1 MQVTE
6 TLNEGFKR
14 GYRITVTA
22 SELDEKVNGKLAE
35 AAPEI
40 QMKGF
45 RKGKVPTALLK
56 KQFGQRLLGE
66 AMQES
71 VDAAVSEHFKDSGEK
86 PAMEPK
92 VEMRNQ
98 DWKEGDDVE
107 LALTYETL
115 PEIPEVDLPGLE
127 LERLVV
133 KVDEAAISEVL
144 EEFASRA
151 PDYVNRPKGS
161 NAVEGDQVIV
171 DFTCMV
177 DREILHEAAGTGV
190 PLVLGQDQFVPGF
203 EAPLF
208 GAVEGETRKV
218 EVTFPKDHASKR
230 LAGKLATFQVTVT
243 AVQEPKTAAID
254 DELAKKFGAED
265 LKEFKERAGEAIKNE
280 SESVARSIL
289 KRALFDELDKVLKF
303 DLPPSLVEREA
314 KQIAHQLWHDEHPE
328 AEGDDHEE
336 IEPDEEHNRLA
347 ERRVRLGLLLSDL
360 GEKSQV
366 TVTDAEM
373 NQAVINQA
381 RALPGRE
388 RDYFDLVQ
396 SSPAM
401 RSQIHASIFEEK
413 LVDFVLEKAT
423 IKERAVAKDELMKAF
438 EALDDDD

>member
-22 SELDEKVNGKLAE
+22 SELDAKVNGKLAE
-35 AAPEI
+35 AAPEV

-56 KQFGQRLLGE
+56 KQFGKRLLGE

-92 VEMRNQ
+92 VEMQNE

-115 PEIPEVDLPGLE
+115 PEIPDVDFAVLE
-127 LERLVV
+127 LERLAV
-133 KVDEAAISEVL
+133 KADDAAVNEVI
-144 EEFASRA
+144 EEFASRV

-161 NAVEGDQVIV
+161 EAVDGDQVIV

-177 DREILHEAAGTGV
+177 DGEILDDAAGASV

-203 EAPLF
+203 ETPLF
-208 GAVEGETRKV
+208 GAVEGETRRV
-218 EVTFPKDHASKR
+218 EVTFLDDHASKK
-230 LAGKLATFQVTVT
+230 LAGKLAVFQVTVT
-243 AVQEPKTAAID
+243 AVQEPKPAAID

-265 LKEFKERAGEAIKNE
+265 LEELKERATEAIK
-280 SESVARSIL
+280 SEGDSVARSIL
-289 KRALFDELDKVLKF
+289 KRTLFDELDKVLQF
-303 DLPPSLVEREA
+303 DLPSSLVEREA
-314 KQIAHQLWHDEHPE
+314 EQVAYQLWRDEHPE
-328 AEGDDHEE
+328 ADAPDDED
-336 IEPDEEHNRLA
+336 IKPNDEHNRLA
-347 ERRVRLGLLLSDL
+347 ERRVRLGLLLADV
-360 GEKSQV
+360 GERSNV

-373 NQAVINQA
+373 NQAVISQA
-381 RALPGRE
+381 RAIPGRE

-396 SSPAM
+396 NSPAL
-401 RSQIHASIFEEK
+401 RSQIHASIFEDK
-413 LVDFVLEKAT
+413 LVDYVLDLVA
-423 IKERAVAKDELMKAF
+423 IKDKKVSKDELLKAF
-438 EALDDDD
+438 KALDDA

>member
-56 KQFGQRLLGE
+56 KQFGKRLLGE

-71 VDAAVSEHFKDSGEK
+71 VDAAVSEHFKDSDEK

-92 VEMRNQ
+92 VEMQNQ

-107 LALTYETL
+107 LALTYEAL
-115 PEIPEVDLPGLE
+115 PEIPEVDFAAFE
-127 LERLVV
+127 LERLVAQA
-133 KVDEAAISEVL
+133 DEAAVNEVL
-144 EEFASRA
+144 EDFASRV
-151 PDYVNRPKGS
+151 PDYVNRPKS
-161 NAVEGDQVIV
+161 SKAVEGDQLIV

-177 DREILHEAAGTGV
+177 DDEVLDEGAGSSV
-190 PLVLGQDQFVPGF
+190 PLVLGMDQFVPGF

-208 GAVEGETRKV
+208 GAVEGESRRV
-218 EVTFPKDHASKR
+218 EITFPKDHASKK

-243 AVQEPKTAAID
+243 AVQEPKPAPVD

-265 LKEFKERAGEAIKNE
+265 LKGLKERAEEAIKNE
-280 SESVARSIL
+280 GESVARSIL
-289 KRALFDELDKVLKF
+289 KRALFDELDKVLEF

-314 KQIAHQLWHDEHPE
+314 EHIARQLWHDEHPE
-328 AEGDDHEE
+328 VEGHDQEE
-336 IEPDEEHNRLA
+336 IKPDDEHKRLA

-360 GEKSQV
+360 GERSDV

-373 NQAVINQA
+373 NQAVISQA
-381 RALPGRE
+381 RTLPGRE

-413 LVDFVLEKAT
+413 LVDYVLDMIT
-423 IKERAVAKDELMKAF
+423 IKERKVSKDELFEAF
-438 EALDDDD
+438 DALDDE

>member
-6 TLNEGFKR
+6 TLNEGFRR

-71 VDAAVSEHFKDSGEK
+71 VDAAVSGHFKDSGEK

-92 VEMRNQ
+92 VEMQNQ

-115 PEIPEVDLPGLE
+115 PEIPEVDFAGFE
-127 LERLVV
+127 LERLAVDA
-133 KVDEAAISEVL
+133 DEAAVSEIL
-144 EEFASRA
+144 EDFASRA

-161 NAVEGDQVIV
+161 EGVEGDQLIV

-177 DREILHEAAGTGV
+177 DGEILQEAAGSGV
-190 PLVLGQDQFVPGF
+190 PLVLGLDQFFPGF

-208 GAVEGETRKV
+208 GAVEGETRQV
-218 EVTFPKDHASKR
+218 EVTFPGDHASKK

-243 AVQEPKTAAID
+243 AVQEPKPAAID

-265 LKEFKERAGEAIKNE
+265 LKGLQERAAEAIKNE
-280 SESVARSIL
+280 GESVARSIL
-289 KRALFDELDKVLKF
+289 KRTLFDELDKVLEF

-314 KQIAHQLWHDEHPE
+314 GQIAYQLWRDEHPDD
-328 AEGDDHEE
+328 EGPGDED
-336 IEPDEEHNRLA
+336 IKPDEEHNRLA
-347 ERRVRLGLLLSDL
+347 ARRVRLGLLLSDL
-360 GEKSQV
+360 GERSNV

-373 NQAVINQA
+373 NQAVISQA
-381 RALPGRE
+381 RGIPGRE

-396 SSPAM
+396 NSPAL

-413 LVDFVLEKAT
+413 LVDHVLDMVT
-423 IKERAVAKDELMKAF
+423 IKERKVSKDELQKAF
-438 EALDDDD
+438 DALDDE

>member
-56 KQFGQRLLGE
+56 KQFGKRLLGE

-71 VDAAVSEHFKDSGEK
+71 VDAAVSEHFKDSAEK

-92 VEMRNQ
+92 VEMQNQ
-98 DWKEGDDVE
+98 NWKEGDDVE

-115 PEIPEVDLPGLE
+115 PEIPEVDFAGFD

-133 KVDEAAISEVL
+133 QADDAAVNEVL
-144 EEFASRA
+144 EDFASRV
-151 PDYVNRPKGS
+151 PDYVNRPRGS
-161 NAVEGDQVIV
+161 QAVDGDQLIV

-177 DREILHEAAGTGV
+177 DDEVLDEGAGSNV
-190 PLVLGQDQFVPGF
+190 PLVLGLDQFVPGF
-203 EAPLF
+203 ETPLF
-208 GAVEGETRKV
+208 GAVEGEARRV
-218 EVTFPKDHASKR
+218 EVTFPEGHASKK

-243 AVQEPKTAAID
+243 AVQEPRPAPID

-265 LKEFKERAGEAIKNE
+265 LKELKERAEEAIRGE
-280 SESVARSIL
+280 CESVARSIL
-289 KRALFDELDKVLKF
+289 KRTLFDELDKVLEF

-314 KQIAHQLWHDEHPE
+314 EQIAYQLWRDEHPE
-328 AEGDDHEE
+328 VEGYDDEE
-336 IEPDEEHNRLA
+336 IKPDDEHNRLA

-360 GEKSQV
+360 GERSDV

-373 NQAVINQA
+373 NQAVISQA
-381 RALPGRE
+381 RTLPGRE

-396 SSPAM
+396 NSPAM

-413 LVDFVLEKAT
+413 LVDHILDLVT
-423 IKERAVAKDELMKAF
+423 IKERKVSKDALLKAF
-438 EALDDDD
+438 DALDDE

>member
-56 KQFGQRLLGE
+56 KQFGKRLLGE

-71 VDAAVSEHFKDSGEK
+71 VDAAVSEHFKASDEK

-92 VEMRNQ
+92 VEMQNQ

-115 PEIPEVDLPGLE
+115 PEIPEIDFAGFE
-127 LERLVV
+127 LDKLVV
-133 KVDEAAISEVL
+133 QTDEAALNEVL
-144 EEFASRA
+144 EEFASRV
-151 PDYVNRPKGS
+151 PDYVNRPRS
-161 NAVEGDQVIV
+161 SQAVDGDQLIV

-177 DREILHEAAGTGV
+177 DGEVLDEGAGSSV
-190 PLVLGQDQFVPGF
+190 PLVLGLDQFVPGF
-203 EAPLF
+203 ETPLF
-208 GAVEGETRKV
+208 GAVEGETRRV
-218 EVTFPKDHASKR
+218 EVTFPEDHASKK

-243 AVQEPKTAAID
+243 AVQESRPAPID

-265 LKEFKERAGEAIKNE
+265 LKELKERAEEAIKGE
-280 SESVARSIL
+280 CESVARSIL
-289 KRALFDELDKVLKF
+289 KRTLFDELDKVLEF

-314 KQIAHQLWHDEHPE
+314 EQIAYQLWRDEHPE
-328 AEGDDHEE
+328 VEDYDDDE
-336 IEPDEEHNRLA
+336 IKPDDEHNRLA
-347 ERRVRLGLLLSDL
+347 ERRVRLGLLLSDV
-360 GEKSQV
+360 GERSNV
-366 TVTDAEM
+366 AVTDAEM
-373 NQAVINQA
+373 NQAVMNQA
-381 RALPGRE
+381 RTLPGRE

-396 SSPAM
+396 NSPAM
-401 RSQIHASIFEEK
+401 RGHIHASIFEEK
-413 LVDFVLEKAT
+413 LVDHILDLVT
-423 IKERAVAKDELMKAF
+423 IKERKVSKDALLKAF
-438 EALDDDD
+438 DALDDE

>member
-35 AAPEI
+35 AAPQV

-56 KQFGQRLLGE
+56 KQFGRRLFGE

-86 PAMEPK
+86 PAMQPS
-92 VEMRNQ
+92 VEVQNQ

-115 PEIPEVDLPGLE
+115 PEIPEIDLAEIE

-133 KVDEAAISEVL
+133 NADEASVNEMIED
-144 EEFASRA
+144 FASRV
-151 PDYVNRPKGS
+151 PDYVNRPKNS
-161 NAVEGDQVIV
+161 EAVEGDQLIV

-177 DREILHEAAGTGV
+177 DGEILQDAAGSNV
-190 PLVLGQDQFVPGF
+190 PLVLGREQFIPGF

-208 GAVEGETRKV
+208 GAVEGETRRV
-218 EVTFPKDHASKR
+218 EVTFPNDHASKE
-230 LAGKLATFQVTVT
+230 LAGKDATFQVTVT
-243 AVQEPKTAAID
+243 AVQEPKAAAID

-265 LKEFKERAGEAIKNE
+265 LTELKERSAEAIR
-280 SESVARSIL
+280 SECDSTARSIL
-289 KRALFDELDKVLKF
+289 RRSLFDELDVVLKF

-314 KQIAHQLWHDEHPE
+314 KQIAYQLWREKHPE
-328 AEGDDHEE
+328 AKGDDLEE
-336 IEPDEEHNRLA
+336 IEPDDEHNRLA
-347 ERRVRLGLLLSDL
+347 GRRVRLGLLLSDL
-360 GEKSQV
+360 GERSNV

-373 NQAVINQA
+373 NQAVISQA
-381 RALPGRE
+381 RTLPGRE
-388 RDYFDLVQ
+388 RDYFDFVQ
-396 SSPAM
+396 KSPAM
-401 RSQIHASIFEEK
+401 RSQIHASIFEDK
-413 LVDFVLEKAT
+413 LVDHVLEQAT
-423 IKERAVAKDELMKAF
+423 IREKTVTRDELLEVFK
-438 EALDDDD
+438 ALDDEV

>member
-22 SELDEKVNGKLAE
+22 SELDAKVNGKLAE
-35 AAPEI
+35 AAPEV

-56 KQFGQRLLGE
+56 KQFGKRLLGE

-92 VEMRNQ
+92 VEMQNE

-115 PEIPEVDLPGLE
+115 PEIPDVDFAVLE
-127 LERLVV
+127 LERLAV
-133 KVDEAAISEVL
+133 KTDDAAVNEVI
-144 EEFASRA
+144 EEFASRV

-161 NAVEGDQVIV
+161 EAVDGDQVIV

-177 DREILHEAAGTGV
+177 DGEILDDAAGASV

-203 EAPLF
+203 ETPLF
-208 GAVEGETRKV
+208 GAVEGETRRV
-218 EVTFPKDHASKR
+218 EVTFPDDHASKK
-230 LAGKLATFQVTVT
+230 LAGKLAVFQVTVT
-243 AVQEPKTAAID
+243 AVQEPKPAAID

-265 LKEFKERAGEAIKNE
+265 LEELKERATEAIK
-280 SESVARSIL
+280 SEGDSVARSIL
-289 KRALFDELDKVLKF
+289 KRTLFDELDKVLKF
-303 DLPPSLVEREA
+303 DLPSSLVEREA
-314 KQIAHQLWHDEHPE
+314 EQIAYQLWRDEHPE
-328 AEGDDHEE
+328 ADAPDDED
-336 IEPDEEHNRLA
+336 IKPNDEHNRLA
-347 ERRVRLGLLLSDL
+347 ERRVRLGLLLADV
-360 GEKSQV
+360 GERSNV

-373 NQAVINQA
+373 NQAVISQA
-381 RALPGRE
+381 RAIPGRE

-396 SSPAM
+396 NSPAL
-401 RSQIHASIFEEK
+401 RSQIHASIFEDK
-413 LVDFVLEKAT
+413 LVDYVLDLVA
-423 IKERAVAKDELMKAF
+423 IKDKKVSKDELLKAF
-438 EALDDDD
+438 KALDDA

>member
-14 GYRITVTA
+14 GYRITVSA

-56 KQFGQRLLGE
+56 KQFGKRLLGE

-92 VEMRNQ
+92 VEMQNQ

-115 PEIPEVDLPGLE
+115 PEIPEVDFAGFE

-133 KVDEAAISEVL
+133 NADDAAVNEVL
-144 EEFASRA
+144 EDFASRT
-151 PDYVNRPKGS
+151 PDYVNRPKGTE
-161 NAVEGDQVIV
+161 AVEGDQLIV

-177 DREILHEAAGTGV
+177 DGEILQEAAGSSV
-190 PLVLGQDQFVPGF
+190 PLVLGLDQFVPGF

-208 GAVEGETRKV
+208 GAVEGETRRV
-218 EVTFPKDHASKR
+218 EVTFPEDHPSKK

-243 AVQEPKTAAID
+243 AVQEPKPAAID

-265 LKEFKERAGEAIKNE
+265 LDGLKERAGEAIKNE
-280 SESVARSIL
+280 GESVARSIL
-289 KRALFDELDKVLKF
+289 KRTLFDELDKVLEF

-314 KQIAHQLWHDEHPE
+314 EQIAYQLWRDEHPDD
-328 AEGDDHEE
+328 EGPDDED
-336 IEPDEEHNRLA
+336 IRPDDEHNRLA

-360 GEKSQV
+360 GERSDV

-373 NQAVINQA
+373 NQAVISQA
-381 RALPGRE
+381 RTIPGRE

-396 SSPAM
+396 KSPAM

-413 LVDFVLEKAT
+413 LVDYVLDMVT
-423 IKERAVAKDELMKAF
+423 IKEKKVSKDELLKAF
-438 EALDDDD
+438 ESLDDE

>member
-35 AAPEI
+35 AAPEV

-56 KQFGQRLLGE
+56 KQFGKRLLGE

-92 VEMRNQ
+92 VEMQNQ

-115 PEIPEVDLPGLE
+115 PEIPEVDFASLE
-127 LERLVV
+127 LERFVV
-133 KVDEAAISEVL
+133 NADEAAVNEVL
-144 EEFASRA
+144 DDFASRS
-151 PDYVNRPKGS
+151 PDYVDRPKS
-161 NAVEGDQVIV
+161 SEAAEGDQLIV

-177 DREILHEAAGTGV
+177 DGEVLQEAAGSSV
-190 PLVLGQDQFVPGF
+190 PLVLGLDQFVPGF

-208 GAVEGETRKV
+208 GAVEGETRRV
-218 EVTFPKDHASKR
+218 EVKFPQDHASKK

-243 AVQEPKTAAID
+243 AVQEPRPAAID
-254 DELAKKFGAED
+254 DELARRFGAED
-265 LKEFKERAGEAIKNE
+265 LEGLKERAAEAIKNE
-280 SESVARSIL
+280 GESVARSIL
-289 KRALFDELDKVLKF
+289 KRTLFDELDKVLEF

-314 KQIAHQLWHDEHPE
+314 EQIAYQLWRDEHGDDEHP
-328 AEGDDHEE
+328 DDEE
-336 IEPDEEHNRLA
+336 IEPDDEHNRLA

-360 GEKSQV
+360 GERSDV

-373 NQAVINQA
+373 NQAVISQA
-381 RALPGRE
+381 RAIPGRE

-396 SSPAM
+396 KSPVL
-401 RSQIHASIFEEK
+401 RNQIHASIFEEK
-413 LVDFVLEKAT
+413 LVDYVFDMVT
-423 IKERAVAKDELMKAF
+423 IKERKVSKDELLKAF
-438 EALDDDD
+438 EALDDE

>member
-35 AAPEI
+35 AAPEV

-56 KQFGQRLLGE
+56 KQFGKRLLGE
-66 AMQES
+66 AMQET

-92 VEMRNQ
+92 VEMQNV

-115 PEIPEVDLPGLE
+115 PEIPDVDFAGLE
-127 LERLVV
+127 LERLAVNA
-133 KVDEAAISEVL
+133 DEVAVNGVIED
-144 EEFASRA
+144 FASRV
-151 PDYVNRPKGS
+151 PDYVDRPKGTE
-161 NAVEGDQVIV
+161 AVDGDQLIV

-177 DREILHEAAGTGV
+177 DDEILDEAAGSGV

-203 EAPLF
+203 ETPLF
-208 GAVEGETRKV
+208 GAVEGETRRV
-218 EVTFPKDHASKR
+218 EVTFPDDHASKK
-230 LAGKLATFQVTVT
+230 LAGKLAIFQVTVT
-243 AVQEPKTAAID
+243 AVQEAKPAAID
-254 DELAKKFGAED
+254 DELAKKFGAEN
-265 LKEFKERAGEAIKNE
+265 LEELRERATAAIRSE
-280 SESVARSIL
+280 GESVARSIL
-289 KRALFDELDKVLKF
+289 KRTLFDELDKILQF
-303 DLPPSLVEREA
+303 DLPSSLVEREA
-314 KQIAHQLWHDEHPE
+314 EQIAYQLWRDEHPE
-328 AEGDDHEE
+328 ADAPDDEE
-336 IEPDEEHNRLA
+336 DIKPDDEHNRLA
-347 ERRVRLGLLLSDL
+347 ERRVRLGLLLADVGERSD
-360 GEKSQV
+360 V

-381 RALPGRE
+381 RTIPGRE

-396 SSPAM
+396 KSPAL
-401 RSQIHASIFEEK
+401 RSQIHASIFEDK
-413 LVDFVLEKAT
+413 LVDHVLDQVSIKDKA
-423 IKERAVAKDELMKAF
+423 VSKDELLKTF
-438 EALDDDD
+438 RELDDA